1 MRQLLHEI
9 IRGKELRRVLNCLDP
24 GKVSLVSGLNTIHK
38 VHLAAALYR
47 EAERPVVLISD
58 DDFEARRIAAD
69 ITALTGK
76 DALMLTAREFT
87 FFETASVS
95 RDAEHV
101 RLNVLHNMQ
110 SDPACLIVATPDGLM
125 QRTMPPEF
133 LRGSALTLK
142 FGEKHSPDDIC
153 AKLAACG
160 YVRTEQVEGTGQFA
174 RRGGILDFFSPAFK
188 FPVRCEFFGNEIDS
202 LSLFDVTTQRRTD
215 SINEVSILPAGETR
229 VISDADFIA
238 GLRGLLKKFAKK
250 KNDVFKTKL
259 SGDIER
265 LENGLPVSSPD
276 CYLDIIYG
284 SAINSAADFIPEN
297 AVVVIS
303 EPVRCGERGKNYQW
317 QIAQEIEHLLEQG
330 EIDGSIANYV
340 QPWAACIYE
349 FTKFKRAVV
358 MCVGFKT
365 GEYPLAHHME
375 FNPVARQLPSYN
387 GSLPTAV
394 DDIRQNLS
402 KGYRV
407 VVLAGDERRADA
419 LRQYLDEQGIKALAD
434 ANLDE
439 LPDYGNCS
447 IAVRAVSTGAEYP
460 NIKLAIITDGQFVA
474 RAGGYK
480 ITKRKQSKSKLAL
493 ESYNDLSPGDLVVH
507 EVHGIGRFVGL
518 VKINTDGA
526 DKEYIRIDYAG
537 SDKVYVPATQLDLV
551 GKYIGGSG
559 EDAQSRMKLSKLGGA
574 EWTKAKA
581 KARAAAKDMAD
592 ELIKL
597 YAKRT
602 HSPGYRFIE
611 DSGLMLEF
619 EASFPYNETDD
630 QLRAIADIKHDME
643 KPIPMDRLLCGDVG
657 FGKTEV
663 ALRAVMKCLLGT
675 TQGGKQAAILAPTT
689 VLAKQH
695 FETASKRFANLPVN
709 IRLLSRFNSA
719 AEVTQILKEIR
730 SGACDIVIGTHKLL
744 SKQIIFRD
752 LGLLVV
758 DEEQRFGVTHKER
771 LKQIATQV
779 DVLTLSATP
788 IPRTLNMALAGIRD
802 LSTIEEP
809 PPGRSPVQTYVLE
822 HDWGVL
828 REAISREVTRGG
840 QVYYLHNRT
849 ETIDDA
855 ASKLRA
861 MFNGDVAVD
870 TAHGQMDQRTLS
882 QVMERVTA
890 GEVQVLVC
898 TTIIETGIDIPNVNT
913 IIVEDADRLG
923 LAQLHQ
929 IRGRVGRSQRRA
941 FAYFTFKTG
950 KSLTEVAMKRLN
962 TIREFAAFNSGVK
975 IAMRDLEIR
984 GAGNLLGSEQ
994 SGHMSSVGFDMY
1006 LRLLEEAVQ
1015 EGKGETVTR
1024 KTPCSADLSV
1034 DASIPESYV
1043 KSPEE
1048 RMDIYRRIA
1057 LIEDAADESEIVDE
1071 LIDRYGEPPSE
1082 VLELIS
1088 IALLRGEAANANIV
1102 DIKQSSGMI
1111 QFKLSGLDGARLTA
1125 IMQNPGFKGKI
1136 KVARGLDAP
1145 YINLKLD
1152 GKSGVIEQ
1160 TQKFVRAFS

>member
-1 MRQLLHEI
+1 
-9 IRGKELRRVLNCLDP
+9 
-24 GKVSLVSGLNTIHK
+24 
-38 VHLAAALYR
+38 
-47 EAERPVVLISD
+47 
-58 DDFEARRIAAD
+58 
-69 ITALTGK
+69 
-76 DALMLTAREFT
+76 MLT
-87 FFETASVS
+87 
-95 RDAEHV
+95 
-101 RLNVLHNMQ
+101 
-110 SDPACLIVATPDGLM
+110 DPACLIVATPDGLM
-125 QRTMPPEF
+125 QRTMPPDY
-133 LRGSALTLK
+133 LRATAVTLK
-142 FGEKHSPDDIC
+142 YGEKHSPDEIC
-153 AKLAACG
+153 SKLVACG
-160 YVRTEQVEGTGQFA
+160 YTRTEQVEGTGQFA

-188 FPVRCEFFGNEIDS
+188 LPVRCEFFGNEVDS
-202 LSLFDVTTQRRTD
+202 LSLFDIATQRRTD
-215 SINEVSILPAGETR
+215 SLSDVSILPAGET
-229 VISDADFIA
+229 VEDA
-238 GLRGLLKKFAKK
+238 GLLESLRELYKKYAKK
-250 KNDVFKTKL
+250 KNEGFKLKL
-259 SGDIER
+259 ASDIEQ
-265 LENGLPVSSPD
+265 LENGLPLYSAD
-276 CYLDIIYG
+276 RYLERIYG
-284 SAINSAADFIPEN
+284 EKIHSAADFIPGN
-297 AVVVIS
+297 AVIVMC
-303 EPVRCGERGKNYQW
+303 EPTRCGEKGKNYQW
-317 QIAQEIEHLLEQG
+317 QIAQDIEHLLEEG
-330 EIDGSIANYV
+330 VVDGTIANYV
-340 QPWAACIYE
+340 QPWQVCVNS
-349 FTKFKRAVV
+349 FTKLRRAVV
-358 MCVGFKT
+358 MCDGFRA
-365 GEYPLAHHME
+365 GDYPLAPHTLHTLT
-375 FNPVARQLPSYN
+375 ARQLPSYN
-387 GSLPTAV
+387 GSLPTAAE
-394 DDIRQNLS
+394 DIKQYCSNE
-402 KGYRV
+402 YQV
-407 VVLAGDERRADA
+407 VVFAGDEHRANA
-419 LRQYLDEQGIKALAD
+419 LREYLQTQGIGSL
-434 ANLDE
+434 LDKDLTE
-439 LPDYGNCS
+439 LPAPGACS
-447 IAVRAVSTGAEYP
+447 IAIRAISTGADYP

-480 ITKRKQSKSKLAL
+480 ITRRKQSKSKLAL
-493 ESYNDLSPGDLVVH
+493 QSYNDLSQGDLVVH

-518 VKINTDGA
+518 VKIKTDGA

-537 SDKVYVPATQLDLV
+537 TDKVYVPATQLDLV
-551 GKYIGGSG
+551 GKYIGGNG
-559 EDAQSRMKLSKLGGA
+559 EDAQSKMKLSKLGGA
-574 EWTKAKA
+574 EWAKAKA

-602 HSPGYRFIE
+602 HSPGFKFAE
-611 DSGLMLEF
+611 DGGLMREF
-619 EASFPYNETDD
+619 EAAFPYNETDD
-630 QLRAIADIKHDME
+630 QLRAIADIKRDME
-643 KPIPMDRLLCGDVG
+643 KPVPMDRLLCGDVG

-663 ALRAVMKCLLGT
+663 ALRAVMKCL
-675 TQGGKQAAILAPTT
+675 QGAAQGAKQAAILAPTT

-695 FETASKRFANLPVN
+695 YETASKRFANLPVN

-719 AEVTQILKEIR
+719 SEVKQILSEIR
-730 SGACDIVIGTHKLL
+730 SGTCDIVIGTHKLL
-744 SKQIIFRD
+744 SKQIAFRD

-809 PPGRSPVQTYVLE
+809 PAGRRPVQTYVLE
-822 HDWGVL
+822 HDWSVL
-828 REAISREVTRGG
+828 RDAIRREVNRGG

-849 ETIDDA
+849 ETIDSA
-855 ASKLRA
+855 AAKLQELLGPEVSIA
-861 MFNGDVAVD
+861 S
-870 TAHGQMDQRTLS
+870 AHGQMGQHALS
-882 QVMERVTA
+882 QVMERVNA

-929 IRGRVGRSQRRA
+929 IRGRVGRSQRSA

-950 KSLTEVAMKRLN
+950 KALTEVAMKRLN

-994 SGHMSSVGFDMY
+994 SGHMSTVGFEMY

-1024 KTPCSADLSV
+1024 KTQCSADLSV
-1034 DASIPESYV
+1034 DANIPESYV

-1057 LIEDAADESEIVDE
+1057 LIEDDADKSEMLDE

-1102 DIKQSSGMI
+1102 DIKQSSGMV

-1152 GKSGVIEQ
+1152 NKSGVIEQ
-1160 TQKFVRAFS
+1160 TQTFVRAYK